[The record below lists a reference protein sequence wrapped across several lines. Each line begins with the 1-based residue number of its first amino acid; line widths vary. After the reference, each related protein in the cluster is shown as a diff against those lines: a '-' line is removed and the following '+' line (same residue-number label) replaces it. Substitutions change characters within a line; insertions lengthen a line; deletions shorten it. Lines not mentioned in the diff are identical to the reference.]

1 MKIYRSLEDVPKIN
15 RPVVTIGTFDGVH
28 LGHQKILERITR
40 IAGSSGG
47 ETVLITF
54 WPHPR
59 MVLFPEEHGVRLLN
73 TFDEKTR
80 LLASFGVD
88 HLVRIPFT
96 RAFSEMPSEDFIRS
110 VLVEKIQTSILVIG
124 YDHRFGKDREGSFAH
139 LKARQAEY
147 NFELEEIPR
156 EDIDNVGISSTKIR
170 EALEAGDITS
180 ANEFLGRAYTL
191 EGTVVEGDKIGRTI
205 GFPTANIQV
214 AEPDKLIPMDGAY
227 IVQVRLGNKLLDG
240 ILNIGKRPTVS
251 GGTKK
256 IEVNLLDFDGIL
268 YGESLEVAFLEFL
281 RPEKKF
287 GNLDELKEQ
296 LEKDR
301 QQALAFFGTAKNR
314 GNDN

>member
-88 HLVRIPFT
+88 HLVSIPFT
-96 RAFSEMPSEDFIRS
+96 RTFSEMPSEEFIRS

>member
-40 IAGSSGG
+40 IASSSGG

-88 HLVRIPFT
+88 HLVSIPFT